1 MVIRFLHKGINSVRQ
16 NTALSQLISN
26 TSWLFLEQILR
37 MSVTLFVSIWIV
49 RYLGPSGYGLLSYA
63 QSIFT
68 ITGAVASL
76 GLDQILVREY
86 VKNDIPKEVILGTA
100 FGLKFLTAVSVL
112 LCLLLSVFFQR
123 ELQTGILILIVSSG
137 MVFQTFN
144 VIGFLFQAEMR
155 SKFSALSNMIGF
167 VLMTVVKIT
176 LLLAQ
181 APLMYFA
188 VATVLDLAINA
199 VCLGYF
205 YRVHLKDTIKQ
216 WTFNTKVAIQF
227 LQEGWPL
234 ILTGISA
241 NIAMRIDQIILKSYF
256 DAAAVGVYAAGVRL
270 AEVFTF
276 IPMVV
281 GNSVYPKIVA
291 LNFPEDERRM
301 DNIIRYVFFFL
312 VVLAVFINII
322 ASYTVQLL
330 YGREFNVSASVLNIL
345 IWMVP
350 FIYLTVISNKLLMK
364 VNRSRVIFFRQ
375 LYLAGFNIFLN
386 LILIPSYG
394 VVGSAIATVISVV
407 MVLVLEYFSKETRW
421 IFRLKLKALL
431 YLD

>member
-1 MVIRFLHKGINSVRQ
+1 
-16 NTALSQLISN
+16 
-26 TSWLFLEQILR
+26 
-37 MSVTLFVSIWIV
+37 
-49 RYLGPSGYGLLSYA
+49 
-63 QSIFT
+63 
-68 ITGAVASL
+68 
-76 GLDQILVREY
+76 
-86 VKNDIPKEVILGTA
+86 
-100 FGLKFLTAVSVL
+100 
-112 LCLLLSVFFQR
+112 
-123 ELQTGILILIVSSG
+123 
-137 MVFQTFN
+137 
-144 VIGFLFQAEMR
+144 
-155 SKFSALSNMIGF
+155 
-167 VLMTVVKIT
+167 
-176 LLLAQ
+176 
-181 APLMYFA
+181 MYFA

>member
-1 MVIRFLHKGINSVRQ
+1 MRQ

-26 TSWLFLEQILR
+26 TSWLLLEQVLR

-49 RYLGPSGYGLLSYA
+49 RHLGPSGYGLLSYA

-86 VKNDIPKEVILGTA
+86 VKNEVPKEAILGTA
-100 FGLKFLTAVSVL
+100 FGLKFITAVAVL
-112 LCLLLSVFFQR
+112 VCLLLSVFFQR
-123 ELQTGILILIVSSG
+123 DPQTGILILIVSSG

-167 VLMTVVKIT
+167 ILMTIVKIT

-181 APLMYFA
+181 APLVYFA
-188 VATVLDLAINA
+188 AATVLDLVINA
-199 VCLGYF
+199 ICLVYF
-205 YRVHLKDTIKQ
+205 YRVHLKDIIKQ
-216 WTFNTKVAIQF
+216 WTFNKTIATQF
-227 LQEGWPL
+227 LHEGWPL

-256 DAAAVGVYAAGVRL
+256 DVAAVGVYAAGVRL

-301 DNIIRYVFFFL
+301 DNVIRYVFFFL
-312 VVLAVFINII
+312 VALAVFINII

-330 YGREFNVSASVLNIL
+330 YGAAFSISASVLNIL

-375 LYLAGFNIFLN
+375 LYLAGFNILFN

-394 VVGSAIATVISVV
+394 VVGSAIATVVSVV
-407 MVLVLEYFSKETRW
+407 MVLTMEYFSKETRW
-421 IFRLKLKALL
+421 IFRMKLKALL
-431 YLD
+431 YLH